1 MRRARL
7 LRPEATGVEMVVTG
21 MGPQA
26 AASAA
31 AHWVP
36 LARAVVVCGL
46 SGGLGGRAV
55 RGDVVV
61 ASRVIDRSGAELP
74 GVVGME
80 VMGALQGVVA
90 SVERPLDDPAERAA
104 LLALGAEA
112 VETEAAG
119 WAPLCAAAGVPL
131 VVVRGVLD
139 TPTEPLGVAGELV
152 KPGGRGPHAADVA
165 RLVLQPGTWRPLLR
179 LGRTATVVERS
190 AAEVALRAAAALR
203 GPA

>member
-1 MRRARL
+1 
-7 LRPEATGVEMVVTG
+7 
-21 MGPQA
+21 
-26 AASAA
+26 
-31 AHWVP
+31 
-36 LARAVVVCGL
+36 
-46 SGGLGGRAV
+46 V

-61 ASRVIDRSGAELP
+61 ASRVIDGGGCELP

-80 VMGALQGVVA
+80 VIGALQGVVA
-90 SVERPLDDPAERAA
+90 SVDRPVDDPAERAA

-139 TPTEPLGVAGELV
+139 TPAEPLGVAGELV
-152 KPGGRGPHAADVA
+152 KPGGRGPRAADVA
-165 RLVLQPGTWRPLLR
+165 RLVLRPSTWRPLLR

-190 AAEVALRAAAALR
+190 TAEVALRAAAMLR
-203 GPA
+203 APG